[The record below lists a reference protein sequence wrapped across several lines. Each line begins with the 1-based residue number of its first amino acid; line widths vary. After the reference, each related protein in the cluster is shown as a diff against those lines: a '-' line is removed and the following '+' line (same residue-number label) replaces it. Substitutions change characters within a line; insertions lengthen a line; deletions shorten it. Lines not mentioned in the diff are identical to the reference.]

1 MERRVIDRGVSDP
14 VYSVGDYD
22 YWVATRQD
30 EPTVRDILARIATG
44 GRMRLSFR
52 REPDALQSYSSL
64 AQGYILARNRH
75 SGEYVGIC
83 ERVVREAFVNGE
95 IRPLPYLAGLRVVR
109 GFRHRLLVLRG
120 GFEAVRRLLGGPED
134 LPWALTSIMSDNP
147 IARRVLGASLK
158 GMPHY
163 EPVGE
168 FSTFALLPGGHAD
181 CERARDTDLPEISAL
196 LMRHGA
202 RRQFA
207 ACWRNETLETFA
219 RNRWLVPNDYFVLRD
234 ANGRIRACA
243 AVWDQSA
250 QRQLVI
256 AGYSPWVRRLR
267 PVINLSAGIIRQP
280 RLPPPG
286 ERLRAAWLSHVAVD
300 EDAGEDLQ
308 LLLGAARAEAKR
320 RGLHVIFTGWP
331 SGHPF
336 AERAR
341 RLARGREYRSQLY
354 VVRWQEHEAPHLD
367 GSLPVAP
374 ELALL

>member
-1 MERRVIDRGVSDP
+1 MERRSVDRGVDTST
-14 VYSVGDYD
+14 YSVGDYD

-30 EPTVRDILARIATG
+30 EPMVRDILGRIATA

-64 AQGYILARNRH
+64 AQGYILARNRR

-83 ERVVREAFVNGE
+83 ERVVREAFINGE
-95 IRPLPYLAGLRVVR
+95 IRALPYLAGLRVVR

-120 GFEAVRRLLGGPED
+120 GFEAVRRLLAEPED

-147 IARRVLGASLK
+147 IARRVLGSGLQ

-168 FSTFALLPGGHAD
+168 FSTFALLPGGNVE
-181 CERARDTDLPEISAL
+181 CERARDTDLAEISAL

-202 RRQFA
+202 HRQFA
-207 ACWRNETLETFA
+207 ACWRADTLETFA
-219 RNRWLVPNDYFVLRD
+219 RNRWIRPQDYFVVRD
-234 ANGRIRACA
+234 AGGRIRACA

-256 AGYSPWVRRLR
+256 AGYSPWLRRLR
-267 PVINLSAGIIRQP
+267 PMINLGARVVRQP
-280 RLPPPG
+280 RLPRPG

-336 AERAR
+336 AELAR
-341 RLARGREYRSQLY
+341 QLARGREYRSQLF
-354 VVRWQEHEAPHLD
+354 VVRWPEHEGPRLD
-367 GSLPVAP
+367 PTLPVAP

>member
-1 MERRVIDRGVSDP
+1 MERRAVDRGVNTST
-14 VYSVGDYD
+14 YSVGDYD

-30 EPTVRDILARIATG
+30 EPMVRDILARIATA

-64 AQGYILARNRH
+64 AQGYILARNRR

-95 IRPLPYLAGLRVVR
+95 IRALPYLAGLRVVR

-120 GFEAVRRLLGGPED
+120 GFEAVRRLLAEPED

-147 IARRVLGASLK
+147 IARRVLGAGLK

-163 EPVGE
+163 QPVGE
-168 FSTFALLPGGHAD
+168 FSTFALLPGGKAECD
-181 CERARDTDLPEISAL
+181 RARDNDLPELAAL
-196 LMRHGA
+196 LMKHGA

-207 ACWRNETLETFA
+207 ACWRAETLATFE
-219 RNRWLVPNDYFVLRD
+219 RNRWITPQDYFVVRD
-234 ANGRIRACA
+234 ADGRIRACA
-243 AVWDQSA
+243 ALWDQSA
-250 QRQLVI
+250 QRQLVV
-256 AGYSPWVRRLR
+256 AGYSPWLRRLR
-267 PVINLSAGIIRQP
+267 PVINVGAHLARQP
-280 RLPPPG
+280 RLPPTG

-308 LLLGAARAEAKR
+308 RLLGAARAEAKR

-341 RLARGREYRSQLY
+341 QLARRREYRSQLY
-354 VVRWQEHEAPHLD
+354 VVRWPEHAAPQLD
-367 GSLPVAP
+367 ASLPVAP